1 MDMDFQLQLYA
12 IHKNLV
18 DPEALEA
25 VESEQ
30 QFILHALQNVKRK
43 TPKSKRPQMKKAKG
57 LDPLDM
63 RLNLQLDSIHS
74 SLVDPK
80 AMEALKE
87 ELRALIETQLA
98 MQEQPKYDRSMP
110 EWWRNHGS

>member
-1 MDMDFQLQLYA
+1 MDMDFKLQLYA

-63 RLNLQLDSIHS
+63 RLNLQLDTF
-74 SLVDPK
+74 PK